1 MLENP
6 QCLLLKVLFL
16 SPCPSRA
23 ANFLYMQ
30 QNWKFCRI
38 DSSRLITSIM
48 SRRFS
53 PAILLLLIS
62 LPLSL
67 SRPTSDC
74 KTALQTRM
82 ERRWDL
88 DVWTIIL
95 LVLEKGSSKL
105 EKLSTGPRCY
115 ESVIFNFGVFRL
127 FIQKSPQLQRRRST
141 GIQGSW
147 RWKSRN
153 CVDLHSISFYYAPY
167 IYTGSR
173 LSLINCLHSTN
184 CCFQN

>member
-1 MLENP
+1 MFTFKSAFSLTLSIP
-6 QCLLLKVLFL
+6 RSQFFVHATKLKILPNRFL
-16 SPCPSRA
+16 PPDYLYYVSKIFPCHSPS
-23 ANFLYMQ
+23 FDL
-30 QNWKFCRI
+30 
-38 DSSRLITSIM
+38 SSS
-48 SRRFS
+48 
-53 PAILLLLIS
+53 
-62 LPLSL
+62 LSL